1 MNKQTSQIAWHYTT
15 GTKFKQ
21 IVESGYLD
29 PKKTATP
36 ANEKSI
42 LWFSKNQHF
51 EPTAQ
56 KAIRLPTGQI
66 KSLGMMGTYEMGG
79 GLIRFGYPV
88 AKLTEYKKLC
98 RQAGINMLDVFSLE
112 RVGVSQGAKPADWMG
127 TLKKIDIEDCIIEV
141 FNGDAWVNVKGGSHN
156 A

>member
-1 MNKQTSQIAWHYTT
+1 MNKQTSKIAWHYTT

-36 ANEKSI
+36 VNEKSI

-98 RQAGINMLDVFSLE
+98 RQAGINTLDVFSLE
-112 RVGVSQGAKPADWMG
+112 RVGLSQGAKPTDWLG
-127 TLKKIDIEDCIIEV
+127 TLTKVAIDDCIIEV
-141 FNGDAWVNVKGGSHN
+141 FNGDAWVNVKGCIHN

>member
-1 MNKQTSQIAWHYTT
+1 MNKQTSKLAWHYTT

-36 ANEKSI
+36 PNEKPI
-42 LWFSKNQHF
+42 LWFSKHQYF

-56 KAIRLPTGQI
+56 KAVRLPNGQI
-66 KSLGMMGTYEMGG
+66 ENLGMMGTYEMGG
-79 GLIRFGYPV
+79 GLIRFGYPI

-98 RQAGINMLDVFSLE
+98 RQAGVAMLDVLSLE
-112 RVGVSQGAKPADWMG
+112 RVGVSQGAKPTDWMG
-127 TLKKIDIEDCIIEV
+127 TLKKIDIQDCIIEV
-141 FNGDAWVNVKGGSHN
+141 LSGDAWVNVKGGEV
-156 A
+156 